1 MIIRSA
7 TPYDYAGIANINVL
21 AFEERADEALIVAL
35 HRHRTLFDPELS
47 LVAEDEDG
55 QLIGHALFSPMLLR
69 ISGATVRAVN
79 LGPIAVNPT
88 IQRQGVGAA
97 LITRGHELARA
108 KGHVLCFLLGHP
120 TYYPRFGYVPH
131 AFGTS
136 SCEILTY
143 ALPDSDLD
151 TRKPQAVDVPL
162 LRDLWRHEEANV
174 DFAVDPGD
182 CLLDW
187 LSPNPLITSSVYV
200 LNEEVVGYTRIHRDE
215 PQSPGVFL
223 SRDDDSARKMARM
236 IGGGARVELP
246 LHPASASATAFP
258 DAHIAAKSWEP
269 SMVCAL
275 EPSPFDAYYAEVNAG
290 RRPPGRPIW
299 PVAFEIA

>member
-7 TPYDYAGIANINVL
+7 TPRDYAEIANINVL

-35 HRHRTLFDPELS
+35 HRQRTLFDPELS
-47 LVAEDEDG
+47 LVAEDDG

-88 IQRQGVGAA
+88 IQRKGVGAA
-97 LITRGHELARA
+97 LIAHGHELARA
-108 KGHVLCFLLGHP
+108 KDFALCFLLGHP

-131 AFGTS
+131 AFGMS
-136 SCEILTY
+136 SCKISTHD
-143 ALPDSDLD
+143 LPESELD
-151 TRKPQAVDVPL
+151 TRKPQAADLPA
-162 LRDLWRHEEANV
+162 LRALWQHEEANV
-174 DFAVDPGD
+174 DFSIDPGD
-182 CLLDW
+182 RLLDW

-215 PQSPGVFL
+215 GQSPGVFFA
-223 SRDDDSARKMARM
+223 RDQAIARQMARM
-236 IGGGARVELP
+236 IGGGGRIELP
-246 LHPASASATAFP
+246 LHPASASAGAFP
-258 DAHIAAKSWEP
+258 DAHIEAKSWEP
-269 SMVCAL
+269 AMVCAFQS
-275 EPSPFDAYYAEVNAG
+275 SPFDAYYAEVNTG